1 MLNIMRIRYD
11 RDEHTFTMD
20 GEVLYFE
27 LEDEEF
33 NLREDEEAL
42 QNIQEIDGKLVR
54 CGACFEYLD
63 RYYRDIAKTDNDE
76 QDYLESLYKKHYEL
90 TKTAQQDARRDRG
103 YINYLKDYDSIEPED
118 YYGLLQKY
126 FTPHTL
132 EYINSKLVFGYL
144 GHEDRTKETDQVIC
158 DFLEENPELIETIN
172 SQFLTHG
179 AGRHYMDTYDGPEHL
194 RHFLN
199 TFK

>member
-11 RDEHTFTMD
+11 RDEHTFSTD
-20 GEVLYFE
+20 GKVLYFE
-27 LEDEEF
+27 VEDEEF
-33 NLREDEEAL
+33 NQREDEETL

-54 CGACFEYLD
+54 CGARFEYLD
-63 RYYRDIAKTDNDE
+63 RYHRDINKTDNDK
-76 QDYLESLYKKHYEL
+76 QDYLKSFYKKYLEL

-103 YINYLKDYDSIEPED
+103 YINYTKDYDSIQPED

-132 EYINSKLVFGYL
+132 KYIDSKLVFGYL

-158 DFLEENPELIETIN
+158 DFLEENPELIATIN
-172 SQFLTHG
+172 SEFLTHG
-179 AGRHYMDTYDGPEHL
+179 AGRHYMDTYGGPEHL
-194 RHFLN
+194 RQF
-199 TFK
+199 FKCF